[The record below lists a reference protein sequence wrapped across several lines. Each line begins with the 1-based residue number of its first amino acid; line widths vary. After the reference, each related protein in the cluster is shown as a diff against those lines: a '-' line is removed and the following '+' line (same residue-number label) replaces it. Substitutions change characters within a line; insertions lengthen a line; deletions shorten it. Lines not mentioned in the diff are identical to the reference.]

1 MAGNKNFEVNVM
13 MFGGRRS
20 GKTSVLAAMKE
31 CVDQTFNNE
40 ASLGFAISSADDETA
55 VKLIE
60 KSQEIKGY
68 YDLPEQERKN
78 PITPDNSPTFDKQEY
93 KFNIFLVDKPATRL
107 QVNFIDYPGEWLDN
121 STQYGQL
128 KEIMEK
134 TDIIIIA
141 VDTPYLM
148 EVCRTEDSVGK
159 YNENKN
165 FSARVAEMV
174 KNNFI
179 VDEKSGRKKMILFVP
194 LKCERYHNVSNPG
207 RDEMNLVNQKICKA
221 FENLISFITQGEN
234 ANRYECAITPIF
246 TMGNLRFT
254 RFQEDDNGDFIMYEG
269 KYPSS
274 PMFRF
279 DENANAPA
287 PEYCEQPLLYTLLF
301 LFKWAEES
309 KTRKGLLGKL
319 GFLDTLAGR
328 FLKIPAAKDF
338 AERSEYLRSKLK
350 KENDGYEILSDPL
363 KFKGV

>member
-1 MAGNKNFEVNVM
+1 MADNKKFEVNIM

-31 CVDQTFNNE
+31 CVDKTFNNE
-40 ASLGFAISSADDETA
+40 ASLGFTIASADDETA

-68 YDLPEQERKN
+68 YDLPEEERKN

-93 KFNIFLVDKPATRL
+93 KFNISLIDKPSAKL
-107 QVNFIDYPGEWLDN
+107 QINFVDYPGEWLDN

-141 VDTPYLM
+141 IDTPYLM
-148 EVCRTEDSVGK
+148 EASKTEEAVGK
-159 YNENKN
+159 YNESKN

-174 KNNFI
+174 KNNF
-179 VDEKSGRKKMILFVP
+179 VVSENTQRKKMVLFVP
-194 LKCERYHNVSNPG
+194 LKCERYHNASNPSK
-207 RDEMNLVNQKICKA
+207 DEMELVNQKIHKA
-221 FENLISFITQGEN
+221 FENLIAFVTQGEN

-246 TMGNLRFT
+246 TIGNLRFT
-254 RFQEDDNGDFIMYEG
+254 RFQEDENGDFIMYEG
-269 KYPSS
+269 KYPAK

-279 DENANAPA
+279 DDNAIEPE

-301 LFKWAEES
+301 LFKWAEQS
-309 KTRKGLLGKL
+309 KTRKGLGRLL
-319 GFLDTLAGR
+319 TPFDTLASR
-328 FLKIPAAKDF
+328 FLKIPGAEDF
-338 AERSEYLRSKLK
+338 AARSEYLRSKLE
-350 KENDGYEILSDPL
+350 KESDGYEILSDPL
-363 KFKGV
+363 GFKGV

>member
-1 MAGNKNFEVNVM
+1 MPINKNFEVNVM

-31 CVDQTFNNE
+31 CVDKTFNNE
-40 ASLGFAISSADDETA
+40 VQLGFSIASADDETA

-93 KFNIFLVDKPATRL
+93 KFNISLIDKPSARL
-107 QVNFIDYPGEWLDN
+107 QVNFTDYPGEWLDN

-128 KEIMEK
+128 KDIMEK

-141 VDTPYLM
+141 IDTPYLM
-148 EVCRTEDSVGK
+148 EVSKTEDAVGK

-165 FSARVAEMV
+165 FSSRVAEMV

-179 VDEKSGRKKMILFVP
+179 VDEKSNRKKMILFVP
-194 LKCERYHNVSNPG
+194 LKGERYSYPSNPNK
-207 RDEMNLVNQKICKA
+207 DQMELVNLKIHKA
-221 FENLISFITQGEN
+221 FENLIAFVTQGEN
-234 ANRYECAITPIF
+234 KNRYECAITPIF

-254 RFQEDDNGDFIMYEG
+254 RFQEDDNGDFLMYEG
-269 KYPSS
+269 KYPSM

-279 DENANAPA
+279 DDKAEEPD
-287 PEYCEQPLLYTLLF
+287 PRYCEQPLLYTLLF
-301 LFKWAEES
+301 LFKWAEQS
-309 KTRKGLLGKL
+309 KRKKGLFNSL
-319 GFLDTLAGR
+319 FDTLASR
-328 FLKIPAAKDF
+328 FLKIPGADDF
-338 AERSEYLRSKLK
+338 AARSEYLRSKLK
-350 KENDGYEILSDPL
+350 KDSDGYEILSDPL
-363 KFKGV
+363 GFKGV